1 MTSTPVGHVVFAG
14 PYPNPVSDGPI
25 RIDVTMP
32 GSGRIQMD
40 VFTTAFR
47 KITEH
52 TTMVNGGMGGTIT
65 SVEWDLRDKTG
76 ARIANGLYYIR
87 IQISGLQEST
97 KIFKVLVIR

>member
-1 MTSTPVGHVVFAG
+1 VVYAG

-25 RIDVTMP
+25 KIDVSMP
-32 GSGRIQMD
+32 GSGAIQMD

-47 KITEH
+47 KIAEH
-52 TTMVNGGMGGTIT
+52 TTTVNGGSGGTIT

-87 IQISGLQEST
+87 IQISGVQEST